1 MGQRIDYDPE
11 EIGARAFYR
20 LLTSLI
26 VPRPIAWVSSL
37 SREGVGNLAP
47 HSFFTC
53 SCTDP
58 PVLQFTSV
66 GRKDSQANIEATKE
80 FVICFASEG
89 MFEQINATGTNF
101 PAELSEFEQV
111 GLAREPSTVVAPP
124 RLAES
129 PAALECKLLDTI
141 SFGNSTVIF
150 GKVVHAA
157 IDPEVMDEAGDL
169 PDVRKLLPMARLG
182 RNQWTTLGEVRQI
195 NRIPWAE
202 WPGGG
207 GGS

>member
-89 MFEQINATGTNF
+89 MFEQINATANQLSCRTERVRTGWAGEG
-101 PAELSEFEQV
+101 AEHRCCAS
-111 GLAREPSTVVAPP
+111 
-124 RLAES
+124 
-129 PAALECKLLDTI
+129 AA
-141 SFGNSTVIF
+141 G
-150 GKVVHAA
+150 
-157 IDPEVMDEAGDL
+157 
-169 PDVRKLLPMARLG
+169 
-182 RNQWTTLGEVRQI
+182 
-195 NRIPWAE
+195 
-202 WPGGG
+202 
-207 GGS
+207 